1 MSRPTRRFLRFYF
14 PEFQRDYPAVYRDD
28 AAFAAFIRL
37 LALAETAWPATP
49 ELPRS
54 IRPKALRLLV
64 ENRLVKVAGHS
75 FELRGFVKER
85 TTRSENGRNAAA
97 VRWDSDSSAD
107 AGADAP
113 ADASADA
120 MLERGRGREREQE
133 AEQGAKATN
142 GRAPIGVVQPVRE
155 TA

>member
-1 MSRPTRRFLRFYF
+1 VAREELAVTRPTRRFLRFYY

-54 IRPKALRLLV
+54 IRPKPLRLLV

-107 AGADAP
+107 AGADA
-113 ADASADA
+113 

-133 AEQGAKATN
+133 AEQGAKTTT